1 VRLVPLLVVGLLC
14 VASSARAQQPS
25 KQFLDEYQKGIDA
38 YRLGKFDEAK
48 QHLEGPWRFLGAIA
62 QAEQRFGDCVASTR
76 EAIRLNPTSSEI
88 DATKKVHDECRAS
101 WGKPDFA
108 GPYDVGQGAIS
119 INSDPAG
126 AAIELSGLAYGAT
139 PIAPRTLAV
148 GPVDITLTKTGYLP
162 KTMTIEILPGVVTDV
177 DVTLE
182 EDPNVKGQ
190 GGIGEAP
197 PEITTGWIKVETTV
211 PSAIIEIDGK
221 QLELDAQGRYLV
233 EQGEHAVEVRAQGHE
248 AQSRRVRV
256 TKGQMVTVRADLRS
270 AAVVSRTK
278 KIGGIAIGTGAGL
291 VAVGAVTAVLS
302 LRAQDKA
309 RDWAN
314 IERSRPNP
322 MTVPLDESTAIQ
334 PLHTREDIA
343 KKQDDAKRFALIS
356 HISYGAAAVAIG
368 VGAYFLIK
376 GRPADGR
383 RERRSLTLVPVLD
396 GDRGIGAAAL
406 GEVRW

>member
-1 VRLVPLLVVGLLC
+1 VRALLVIGLVC
-14 VASSARAQQPS
+14 AAATAHAQQPS

-48 QHLEGPWRFLGAIA
+48 QHLEAAKTADPKLPGPWRFLGAIA

-119 INSDPAG
+119 IVSDPAG

-139 PIAPRTLAV
+139 PISPRTLAV

-177 DVTLE
+177 EVTLE
-182 EDPNVKGQ
+182 EDPNAKGA

-248 AQSRRVRV
+248 SQSRRVRV

-270 AAVVSRTK
+270 AAAVSRT
-278 KIGGIAIGTGAGL
+278 
-291 VAVGAVTAVLS
+291 
-302 LRAQDKA
+302 
-309 RDWAN
+309 
-314 IERSRPNP
+314 
-322 MTVPLDESTAIQ
+322 
-334 PLHTREDIA
+334 
-343 KKQDDAKRFALIS
+343 
-356 HISYGAAAVAIG
+356 
-368 VGAYFLIK
+368 
-376 GRPADGR
+376 
-383 RERRSLTLVPVLD
+383 
-396 GDRGIGAAAL
+396 
-406 GEVRW
+406 